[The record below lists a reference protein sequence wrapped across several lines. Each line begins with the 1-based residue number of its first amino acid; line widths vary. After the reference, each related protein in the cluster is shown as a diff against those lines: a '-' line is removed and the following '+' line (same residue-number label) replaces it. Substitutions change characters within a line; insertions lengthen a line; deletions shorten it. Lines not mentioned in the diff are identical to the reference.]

1 MIVLGILGLLVL
13 SAPGGF
19 AHASGLSILSTAA
32 FTDSLGRYHI
42 VGEIQNN
49 LQSAIDYVEITA
61 TYYNDSNVEVGTWM
75 AFTELDV
82 VDPGVKASF
91 YVVYSDTAVVPQ
103 IHNYTLEITY
113 QTASPKPQGL
123 KIVSNSSYMDEDG
136 DMHVTGEIQNLQTK
150 KATYVTA
157 IATFYDAEGTVV
169 DVQATYTQPWTLL
182 PNQTAP
188 FDIIVPF
195 PSQISKIRSYELTC
209 QSLEYSAVVPGYGPI
224 TLVFLLSCSTILVLA
239 LILILVLKK
248 KTNHKS

>member
-1 MIVLGILGLLVL
+1 MKGVAIILGLIGVLVL
-13 SAPGGF
+13 SVLMGF
-19 AHASGLSILSTAA
+19 AHASDVSILSTSA
-32 FTDSLGRYHI
+32 FTDSLGNYHI

-49 LQSAIDYVEITA
+49 LQSSIDYVEITA

-136 DMHVTGEIQNLQTK
+136 DMHVTGEIQNLQTQD
-150 KATYVTA
+150 ADDVMA

-169 DVQATYTQPWTLL
+169 DVEATYTQPWTLI
-182 PNQTAP
+182 PNQIAP
-188 FDIIVPF
+188 FDIIVPD
-195 PSQISKIRSYELTC
+195 PSQIPKICSYVLTC
-209 QSLEYSAVVPGYGPI
+209 QSLEYSAVVPEYGPI
-224 TLVFLLSCSTILVLA
+224 TLVFLLSCSTILVL
-239 LILILVLKK
+239 VLKK